1 MCAGA
6 IFCLQK
12 SPAPSKSFN
21 ILSHLA
27 LTPILVSS
35 FKARRLFFT
44 SSFMACKAKCQ
55 DCFCAQI
62 FQEKCEQVG
71 MFVFVLC
78 MGCCVHSYSCKFS
91 HKLLPAEEPCMVLKI
106 YQCHALQEAKPCKAR
121 HREHEPKGAM

>member
-21 ILSHLA
+21 VLSHLA

-35 FKARRLFFT
+35 FKARRLFLT
-44 SSFMACKAKCQ
+44 SSFMACRQNAKTAFAPNFFKKSVNKLACLRLS
-55 DCFCAQI
+55 CA
-62 FQEKCEQVG
+62 
-71 MFVFVLC
+71 
-78 MGCCVHSYSCKFS
+78 CVVVCIPSCKFS